1 MQNYFLRPLFTES
14 HYLPD
19 DMEGEGIL
27 KKVTTV
33 DIWRRGGSKISHFHG
48 DAIFEWSLSS
58 YYEILMLLKY
68 TAYYNLKM

>member
-1 MQNYFLRPLFTES
+1 MQNYFLRPFFTES

-33 DIWRRGGSKISHFHG
+33 DIGRRGV
-48 DAIFEWSLSS
+48 
-58 YYEILMLLKY
+58 
-68 TAYYNLKM
+68 

>member
-1 MQNYFLRPLFTES
+1 MQNYFLRPLITES

-33 DIWRRGGSKISHFHG
+33 DIGRRGV
-48 DAIFEWSLSS
+48 
-58 YYEILMLLKY
+58 
-68 TAYYNLKM
+68 